1 MSIMLSLSMITFC
14 VKSAGNLTVL
24 QCVHIISSWIIKQL
38 KSQVIN
44 LKKLSLA
51 PIELFLS
58 VFSRSDPPSS
68 QTLLVLYKGTNSQ
81 TSAIAYFKEKPN
93 REEHGEGGETERKLN
108 L

>member
-1 MSIMLSLSMITFC
+1 MLSLSMITFC
-14 VKSAGNLTVL
+14 VKSAGNLRVL
-24 QCVHIISSWIIKQL
+24 QCGHIISSWIIKQL